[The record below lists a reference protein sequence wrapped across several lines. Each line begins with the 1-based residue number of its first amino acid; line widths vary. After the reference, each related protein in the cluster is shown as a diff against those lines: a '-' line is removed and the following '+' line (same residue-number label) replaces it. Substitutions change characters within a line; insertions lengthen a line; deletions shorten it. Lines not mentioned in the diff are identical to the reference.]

1 MNLREQ
7 IEQKIAENPNNP
19 EQAAFEVCKMLDLL
33 LSLSGNGWFDDDP
46 DYEKW
51 CEEQRNK

>member
-7 IEQKIAENPNNP
+7 IEQKIAENSNDP

-46 DYEKW
+46 EYKKW
-51 CEEQRNK
+51 CKEQRNK